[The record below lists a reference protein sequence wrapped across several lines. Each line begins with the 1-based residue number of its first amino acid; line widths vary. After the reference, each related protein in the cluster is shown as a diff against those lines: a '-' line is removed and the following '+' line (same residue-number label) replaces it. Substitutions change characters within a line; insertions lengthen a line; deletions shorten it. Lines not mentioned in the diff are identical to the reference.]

1 MSAIA
6 NFKKRRL
13 AEKAKRKTAAETGEK
28 LVDTLKGLA
37 DKAKETTA
45 LKLLAQLLGCDES
58 KAIETA
64 QEYVGH
70 TITFCCE
77 DDLPTLHVDPAVPG
91 EDKTAVADVTLDES
105 SSIKSIDVS
114 NVEDATD
121 ELNASIEHVS
131 DAAATIANSA
141 EQTTSAASNIES
153 AADKASDAASDLAYQ
168 ADDIN
173 NANSD
178 LAETVK
184 ELKKPSAAQ
193 SSSNSKKK
201 TEPKNSSKK

>member
-13 AEKAKRKTAAETGEK
+13 AEKAKTG
-28 LVDTLKGLA
+28 DAQATITP
-37 DKAKETTA
+37 ETTA
-45 LKLLAQLLGCDES
+45 LKLLSQLLGCDES

-64 QEYVGH
+64 QEYVDQNIKH
-70 TITFCCE
+70 F
-77 DDLPTLHVDPAVPG
+77 DLGFDPAAPG
-91 EDKTAVADVTLDES
+91 EDKTDVANVTLDES
-105 SSIKSIDVS
+105 GNIENIDVS

-121 ELNASIEHVS
+121 ELNESI
-131 DAAATIANSA
+131 NSA
-141 EQTTSAASNIES
+141 SNAAGDIES

-173 NANSD
+173 AANSD
-178 LAETVK
+178 LKDTVE

-193 SSSNSKKK
+193 ESSNSKSK
-201 TEPKNSSKK
+201 TKQKNSSKK

>member
-13 AEKAKRKTAAETGEK
+13 ASKAKGET
-28 LVDTLKGLA
+28 
-37 DKAKETTA
+37 KATTGNAQITITPQNTA

-64 QEYVGH
+64 QQYVDQN
-70 TITFCCE
+70 IKFF
-77 DDLPTLHVDPAVPG
+77 DLGFDPAAEG
-91 EDKTAVADVTLDES
+91 EDKTDVADVTLDEKGN
-105 SSIKSIDVS
+105 IENIDVS
-114 NVEDATD
+114 PVEDATV
-121 ELNASIEHVS
+121 ELNTSIDS
-131 DAAATIANSA
+131 
-141 EQTTSAASNIES
+141 ASNAAGEIES

-173 NANSD
+173 AANSA
-178 LAETVK
+178 LADTVE

>member
-37 DKAKETTA
+37 DEAKETTA

-58 KAIETA
+58 NAIELAT
-64 QEYVGH
+64 
-70 TITFCCE
+70 
-77 DDLPTLHVDPAVPG
+77 DLVERKAKFVDHYIAVDEAPTTSQ
-91 EDKTAVADVTLDES
+91 TAVADVTLDEKGN
-105 SSIKSIDVS
+105 IENIDVS
-114 NVEDATD
+114 PVEDATD
-121 ELNASIEHVS
+121 ELNESIDS
-131 DAAATIANSA
+131 
-141 EQTTSAASNIES
+141 ASNAAGEIKT
-153 AADKASDAASDLAYQ
+153 AADQASDAASDLAYQ

-173 NANSD
+173 AANSD
-178 LAETVK
+178 LKETVE

-193 SSSNSKKK
+193 KSSNSKKA
-201 TEPKNSSKK
+201 TEQKNSSKK

>member
-13 AEKAKRKTAAETGEK
+13 AEKAKQNAVAETGKK
-28 LVDTLKGLA
+28 LVDTMKGLA
-37 DKAKETTA
+37 DEAKETTA

-64 QEYVGH
+64 QEYVDQNIH
-70 TITFCCE
+70 FF
-77 DDLPTLHVDPAVPG
+77 DVNMSFDPAAPG
-91 EDKTAVADVTLDES
+91 EDKTAVAEVTLDES
-105 SSIKSIDVS
+105 GNIENIDVS

-121 ELNASIEHVS
+121 ELNESIN
-131 DAAATIANSA
+131 T
-141 EQTTSAASNIES
+141 ASNAAGEIEN

-173 NANSD
+173 AANSD
-178 LAETVK
+178 LKDTVE

-193 SSSNSKKK
+193 ESSNSKSK
-201 TEPKNSSKK
+201 TKQKNSSKK